1 MEIGIDKPIQ
11 RVNNGDQRWKDERE
25 VQQPLQEVLVL
36 TKPLMVADRPAGD
49 HSDDDDDVEYRTPN
63 LVQRVLSL
71 FKNVRPGSD
80 LTTFQLPPSFNYP
93 KSQLQAYGEMVYCA
107 GKDILS
113 DCSSTKCDPL
123 ERFTRV
129 VGWSISMNRPGII
142 GLVPYNPVLG
152 ETHHVSSRS
161 LNVRLE
167 QVSHRPPVTALH
179 ATDHRHGVDMLWF
192 QRPVPKFQGTRVEV
206 EVQGKRTLKLVEH
219 GETYV
224 MNSPNMT
231 IRFIPP
237 AVDWTGTVKVSCR
250 ETGYEAELNY
260 STSSFFGRRS
270 SAKHSV
276 TGKIYKTSPPFLP
289 ILVNY
294 LQLITACSTVKIRDP
309 NGGGE
314 RVIYNAKE
322 VASKL
327 KAPILKDPQSVLPS
341 ESALVWSE
349 VSRGILSRD
358 WEKAKEAKR
367 AVEEKQRDMAKAR
380 RSRGEVW
387 VPKYFTPSSNGGDDD
402 PYEYSPIETLVP
414 PAPIVVPF

>member
-1 MEIGIDKPIQ
+1 MEIDKPKQ
-11 RVNNGDQRWKDERE
+11 VMKEERKVQAE
-25 VQQPLQEVLVL
+25 VVL
-36 TKPLMVADRPAGD
+36 TKPLTVDD
-49 HSDDDDDVEYRTPN
+49 SDDDDDDDVEYRTPN
-63 LVQRVLSL
+63 LVHRVLSL

-129 VGWSISMNRPGII
+129 VGWSISTNRPGII

-206 EVQGKRTLKLVEH
+206 EVQGKRKLKLVEH

-231 IRFIPP
+231 LKIIPP

-260 STSSFFGRRS
+260 STSSSFFGRRS
-270 SAKHSV
+270 GAKHSV
-276 TGKIYKTSPPFLP
+276 TGKIYKTTPPPPPAAASPPP
-289 ILVNY
+289 GNNY
-294 LQLITACSTVKIRDP
+294 KLLYTLHGHWNSTVKIRDP

-327 KAPILKDPQSVLPS
+327 KAPILMDPQSVLAS
-341 ESALVWSE
+341 ESASVWSE

-367 AVEEKQRDMAKAR
+367 AVEEKQREMAKAR
-380 RSRGEVW
+380 KSRGEVW
-387 VPKYFTPSSNGGDDD
+387 VPKYFTPSKCDGDGDDD
-402 PYEYSPIETLVP
+402 TCEYSPIETLVP

>member
-1 MEIGIDKPIQ
+1 MEIGIDKPKQVIGGENIQ
-11 RVNNGDQRWKDERE
+11 GWNSEERKVVE
-25 VQQPLQEVLVL
+25 VVL
-36 TKPLMVADRPAGD
+36 TKPLMVAAGD
-49 HSDDDDDVEYRTPN
+49 DSGDVEYRTPN

-80 LTTFQLPPSFNYP
+80 LTSFQLPPSFNYP
-93 KSQLQAYGEMVYCA
+93 KSELQAYGEMVYCA
-107 GKDILS
+107 GKDILGE
-113 DCSSTKCDPL
+113 CGGAGDPL

-129 VGWSISMNRPGII
+129 VVWSISTNRPAIFGV
-142 GLVPYNPVLG
+142 VPYNPVLG
-152 ETHHVSSRS
+152 ETHHVSARS

-167 QVSHRPPVTALH
+167 QVSHHPPVTALH
-179 ATDHRHGVDMLWF
+179 ATDHRHGVNMLWF

-260 STSSFFGRRS
+260 PTSSFFLGRRS
-270 SAKHSV
+270 SSKHSV
-276 TGKIYKTSPPFLP
+276 TGKIYKTSSPPAASP
-289 ILVNY
+289 PPGKCNNNMH
-294 LQLITACSTVKIRDP
+294 STVKIRDP

-341 ESALVWSE
+341 ESASVWSE

-367 AVEEKQRDMAKAR
+367 AVEEKQREMAKAR
-380 RSRGEVW
+380 KSRGEVW
-387 VPKYFTPSSNGGDDD
+387 VPKYFTPSNNGGDD
-402 PYEYSPIETLVP
+402 PYEYSPIEKLVP